1 MLTANDILQ
10 RYDHAK
16 GARSWF
22 EQVWDEIFQCF
33 LPRRMGLYD
42 TRDTQGKDRSI
53 KIYDG
58 TPGASLMRLAAV
70 LNSTL
75 TNQATNWFL
84 LETDDAELNEM
95 PEVKEWL
102 DNDRDA
108 VRKGLENSNFYEQ
121 IFEFYVD
128 LCGPATAC
136 LYAEESKD
144 TAKDLYFTTRH
155 LREIVIQEDDQ
166 GQVNAVYMLREMT
179 AWQIMDRWRNARIS
193 GNIPTSVRQAM
204 DTNKPNTVFEVLHA
218 VFPNDEFDERIE
230 LTPRRFRYA
239 SVWIF
244 KQDKS
249 EIDRSGYHEM
259 PYITAFWSKASAE
272 QYGRGP
278 GWDALSDVKSLYS
291 MKKSMLRAGE
301 KAVDPPIMMPHS
313 TTTYPASLR
322 PGGMTYFDAQARHPP
337 FPLQIGQS
345 FPIGREMIQDE
356 RNQVRDWFYITQLH
370 LIDSKEMTAE
380 EVRARMAE
388 NAKILGPTFGR
399 LNNFL
404 ERLFDRVLGILGRKG
419 KLGQVPEVVRRK
431 AQQSGTQLKI
441 KFVSPIVKS
450 AALAEVQGIVHS
462 ASTAIQWAVE
472 GQVVEVLDNF
482 DWDFGIRKVADLDG
496 APPEFLRDKKKVEA
510 IRKQRRMQQE
520 MMSRL
525 EALEK
530 RAGIAGDLAGA
541 QAQTL
546 DNQQRRSAGAI
557 TQ

>member
-16 GARSWF
+16 GSRSWF
-22 EQVWDEIFQCF
+22 ETVWDEIFQCF
-33 LPRRMGLYD
+33 LPRRMGMYD
-42 TRDTQGKDRSI
+42 TRDTQGKDRSV

-58 TPGASLMRLAAV
+58 TPGGSLMRLAAV

-84 LETDDAELNEM
+84 LETDDTELNEM

-102 DNDRDA
+102 DKDRDA
-108 VRKGLENSNFYEQ
+108 VRKALENSNFYEQ

-136 LYAEESKD
+136 IYTEEAKD
-144 TAKDLYFTTRH
+144 TSKDLYFTTRH

-166 GQVNAVYMLREMT
+166 GQINAVYMLREMT

-193 GNIPTSVRQAM
+193 GKIPDKVRRKAIEL
-204 DTNKPNTVFEVLHA
+204 NKPNDIFEVIHA
-218 VFPNDEFDERIE
+218 VFPNDEHDERNE
-230 LTPRRFRYA
+230 LNPLKFAFA

-244 KQDKS
+244 KEDKS
-249 EIDRSGYHEM
+249 EIDRGGYQEM
-259 PYITAFWSKASAE
+259 SYTTAFWSKASSE

-278 GWDALSDVKSLYS
+278 GWDALPDVKSLYS
-291 MKKSMLRAGE
+291 MKKSVLRAGE

-322 PGGMTYFDAQARHPP
+322 PGGMTYFDAQAKNPP
-337 FPLQIGQS
+337 FPLQIGQG
-345 FPIGREMIQDE
+345 FPIGREMIEDE

-419 KLGQVPEVVRRK
+419 KLAEVPEVVQRAAK
-431 AQQSGTQLKI
+431 QGTQLKI

-450 AALAEVQGIVHS
+450 AAISEVQGITHS
-462 ASTAIQWAVE
+462 ASTAIQWAIE
-472 GQVVEVLDNF
+472 GQVMDVLDNF

-496 APPEFLRDKKKVEA
+496 APPEFLRDPKKVEA

-520 MMSRL
+520 MTAKL
-525 EALEK
+525 DALEK

-541 QAQTL
+541 ESQNL
-546 DNQQRRSAGAI
+546 DNKQRRMAVV
-557 TQ
+557 TR